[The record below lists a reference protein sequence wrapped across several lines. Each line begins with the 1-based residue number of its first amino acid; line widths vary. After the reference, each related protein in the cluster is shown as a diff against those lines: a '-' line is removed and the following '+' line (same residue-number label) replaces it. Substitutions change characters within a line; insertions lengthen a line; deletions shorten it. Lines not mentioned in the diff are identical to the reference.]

1 MEIIGLVKQKVNLVK
16 RDPEL
21 EARIIKERGITDPE
35 KQERIK
41 EILYYNHWTVQM
53 FCDITGLAT
62 STVTNLTRP
71 KYNKENELVTELDF
85 GYPFRDLEGDGPK
98 MIVRN
103 AKSEKYLPL

>member
-1 MEIIGLVKQKVNLVK
+1 MEIIGLVRQKINLVK

-21 EARIIKERGITDPE
+21 EARIIKERGIVDPK
-35 KQERIK
+35 KQERIT
-41 EILYYNHWTVQM
+41 EMLYYNHWTVQQ
-53 FCDITGLAT
+53 FCDLTGLAT

-71 KYNKENELVTELDF
+71 KYNKENVLVTELDF

-98 MIVRN
+98 CIVRN

>member
-1 MEIIGLVKQKVNLVK
+1 MEIIGLVKMRVNLVK
-16 RDPEL
+16 RDLEL
-21 EARIIKERGITDPE
+21 ENRIIRDRGITDPQ
-35 KQERIK
+35 KVERVK
-41 EILYYNHWTVQM
+41 KILYHNHWTVQQ

-71 KYNKENELVTELDF
+71 KYNKDNVLVTELDF
-85 GYPFRDLEGDGPK
+85 GYPFADLEGDGPK